1 MKKSEYIEE
10 LCGLFLKV
18 KNQEQVLALL
28 KDLLTP
34 DEIKTIVE
42 RVQIFKMLKKGIPQ
56 RKISQDLGIS
66 ISKVT
71 RGSHAYKISKS
82 IVTQLPQKA

>member
-1 MKKSEYIEE
+1 MKKEDYIDE
-10 LCGLFLKV
+10 LYGLFLKV
-18 KNQEQVLALL
+18 KSKEEVIFLL

-34 DEIKTIVE
+34 KE
-42 RVQIFKMLKKGIPQ
+42 RDSVAERFQIFKLLQKGVPQ
-56 RKISQDLGIS
+56 RKISQVLGIS

-82 IVTQLPQKA
+82 NLIKHTD